1 LTLELEHISNFFSFS
16 TFSFFFS
23 LFRSPGNSAIQPRAC
38 FAKPLSAHV
47 PLSQLVTSRM
57 DLLKTMWRNA
67 CAAKKN
73 AMLEVDSYATQRLVL
88 DLAATQTPVD
98 TVSI

>member
-1 LTLELEHISNFFSFS
+1 
-16 TFSFFFS
+16 
-23 LFRSPGNSAIQPRAC
+23 
-38 FAKPLSAHV
+38 
-47 PLSQLVTSRM
+47 LSQLVTSRM

>member
-1 LTLELEHISNFFSFS
+1 MPCAVPSRATLWMAHPKIHSPLESPVHVAYLT
-16 TFSFFFS
+16 
-23 LFRSPGNSAIQPRAC
+23 SAIQPRAC

-73 AMLEVDSYATQRLVL
+73 AMLEEFNYSTKI
-88 DLAATQTPVD
+88 AAEN
-98 TVSI
+98 

>member
-1 LTLELEHISNFFSFS
+1 MAHPKIPSPLE
-16 TFSFFFS
+16 
-23 LFRSPGNSAIQPRAC
+23 SPVRVALITSAIPTRAC

-47 PLSQLVTSRM
+47 PLSQPVPSRM
-57 DLLKTMWRNA
+57 DLLKTMWLNA

-73 AMLEVDSYATQRLVL
+73 ATLEVVSFATRRLVR
-88 DLAATQTPVD
+88 DLAATQIPVG